1 MMDFYLSLAW
11 QKSKGDFVNNRK
23 NACFLKYYLYL
34 CTWIIKSK
42 IMASKRYPLGIQTF
56 SEIVK
61 GNYFYADKTAIV
73 YQLAHYAK
81 FHFLSRPRR
90 FGKSLFV
97 STLKAYFEGKKE
109 LFKGLAIEQMEK
121 EWTAYPVIH
130 LDLSCGKYYSLENTY
145 SILNGILEVEEKKY
159 GLKVNPIDE
168 KSFGGRLKNILLA
181 AAAQTGKQ
189 VVVLI
194 DEYDAP
200 MHDSVSDEDLQKT
213 IRNIM
218 RDFFSPL
225 KQQEGNIRFVFITG
239 ISKFSQLSIFSELN
253 NLKILTLKDEY
264 SSCCG
269 ITKSELTQYF
279 REGIEEMA
287 EHNGLTYEETLQ
299 QLKQHYDGYHF
310 SINSEDIFNP
320 YSIIN
325 ALDDKEFNSYWFTSG
340 TPTFLVVLLQQKNL
354 DMLNLDDLWVNDDRF
369 DTPTEKLTD
378 PIPVLF
384 QSGYLTIKGYERRGK
399 MYHLCFPNH
408 EVRQGFSK
416 SLVKYYSA
424 QDMNR
429 YDAIVYAYSKNVLIN
444 DDMEAFMPHL
454 KAFYDKFPYTI
465 INNNERHYQAVI
477 FTIFTM
483 LGEDVKVEHTTSDGR
498 IDLVLKTDKS
508 IFIFELKYKKSAD
521 TAMTQISDKDYAKAF
536 ADDGRKVVKVGVNFS
551 EDQRSIEDWVI
562 K

>member
-1 MMDFYLSLAW
+1 
-11 QKSKGDFVNNRK
+11 
-23 NACFLKYYLYL
+23 
-34 CTWIIKSK
+34 
-42 IMASKRYPLGIQTF
+42 MASKRYPLGIQTF

-97 STLKAYFEGKKE
+97 STLQAYFEGKKE

-189 VVVLI
+189 AVVLI

-325 ALDDKEFNSYWFTSG
+325 ALDD
-340 TPTFLVVLLQQKNL
+340 
-354 DMLNLDDLWVNDDRF
+354 LWIQASRF
-369 DTPTEKLTD
+369 DTPTERLTD

-384 QSGYLTIKGYERRGK
+384 QSGYLTIKGYEKNGK
-399 MYHLCFPNH
+399 LYHLCFPNY
-408 EVRQGFSK
+408 EVRQGFSE
-416 SLVKYYSA
+416 SLVWYYTA
-424 QDMNR
+424 QDMKR

-444 DDMEAFMPHL
+444 DDMGAFMPHL

-521 TAMTQISDKDYAKAF
+521 IAMAQISDKNYAKAF
-536 ADDGRKVVKVGVNFS
+536 ADDGRKVVKVGINFS
-551 EDQRSIEDWVI
+551 ENQRSIEDWVI
-562 K
+562 E

>member
-1 MMDFYLSLAW
+1 
-11 QKSKGDFVNNRK
+11 
-23 NACFLKYYLYL
+23 
-34 CTWIIKSK
+34 
-42 IMASKRYPLGIQTF
+42 MASKRYPLGIQTF

-97 STLKAYFEGKKE
+97 STLQAYFEGKKE

-130 LDLSCGKYYSLENTY
+130 LDLSCGKYYSLENTKI
-145 SILNGILEVEEKKY
+145 ILNNILKVEEQKY
-159 GLKVNPIDE
+159 GIEVPE
-168 KSFGGRLKNILLA
+168 SEREGFGGRFRDILLA
-181 AAAQTGKQ
+181 ATAQTGKQ

-200 MHDSVSDEDLQKT
+200 IHDSVSDEELQKA

-287 EHNGLTYEETLQ
+287 EHNGLTYEETLR
-299 QLKQHYDGYHF
+299 QLRQHYDGYHF

-340 TPTFLVVLLQQKNL
+340 TPTFLVELLQQKNL
-354 DMLNLDDLWVNDDRF
+354 DMLNLDDLWINDDRF

-399 MYHLCFPNH
+399 LYHLCFPNQ

-416 SLVKYYSA
+416 SLVRYYTA

-444 DDMEAFMPHL
+444 DDMGAFMPHL

-465 INNNERHYQAVI
+465 INNNERHYQAVM

-508 IFIFELKYKKSAD
+508 IFIFELKYEKSAD
-521 TAMTQISDKDYAKAF
+521 TAMAQISGKDYAKAF
-536 ADDGRKVVKVGVNFS
+536 ADDERKVVKVGINFS

-562 K
+562 E

>member
-1 MMDFYLSLAW
+1 
-11 QKSKGDFVNNRK
+11 
-23 NACFLKYYLYL
+23 
-34 CTWIIKSK
+34 
-42 IMASKRYPLGIQTF
+42 MASKRYPLGIQTF

-97 STLKAYFEGKKE
+97 STLQAYFEGKKE

-130 LDLSCGKYYSLENTY
+130 LDLSCGKYYSLENTKI
-145 SILNGILEVEEKKY
+145 ILNNILKVEEQKY
-159 GLKVNPIDE
+159 GIEVP
-168 KSFGGRLKNILLA
+168 KSEREGFGARFRNILLA
-181 AAAQTGKQ
+181 ATAQTGKQ

-200 MHDSVSDEDLQKT
+200 MHDSVSDEELQKT

-287 EHNGLTYEETLQ
+287 EHNGLTYEETLG

-340 TPTFLVVLLQQKNL
+340 TPTFLIELMQQKNL
-354 DMLNLDDLWVNDDRF
+354 DMLNLDDLWIQASRF
-369 DTPTEKLTD
+369 DTPTERLTD

-384 QSGYLTIKGYERRGK
+384 QSGYLTIKEYEKKGK
-399 MYHLCFPNH
+399 LYHLCFPNQ
-408 EVRQGFSK
+408 EVRQGFSE
-416 SLVKYYSA
+416 SLVRYYSA

-444 DDMEAFMPHL
+444 DDMGAFMPHL

-498 IDLVLKTDKS
+498 IGLVLKTDKS
-508 IFIFELKYKKSAD
+508 IFIFELKYEKSAD
-521 TAMTQISDKDYAKAF
+521 AAMAQISGKDYAKAF
-536 ADDGRKVVKVGVNFS
+536 ADNGRKVVKVAVNFS

-562 K
+562 E

>member
-1 MMDFYLSLAW
+1 
-11 QKSKGDFVNNRK
+11 
-23 NACFLKYYLYL
+23 
-34 CTWIIKSK
+34 
-42 IMASKRYPLGIQTF
+42 MASKRYPLGIQTF

-61 GNYFYADKTAIV
+61 GNYFYADKTDIV

-97 STLKAYFEGKKE
+97 STLQAYFEGKKE

-181 AAAQTGKQ
+181 ATAQTGKQ

-200 MHDSVSDEDLQKT
+200 MHDSVSDEELQKT

-287 EHNGLTYEETLQ
+287 EHNGLTYEETLE

-340 TPTFLVVLLQQKNL
+340 TPTFLVELLQQKNL
-354 DMLNLDDLWVNDDRF
+354 DMLNLDDLWIQASRF
-369 DTPTEKLTD
+369 DTPTERLTD

-399 MYHLCFPNH
+399 LYHLCFPNQ
-408 EVRQGFSK
+408 EVRQGFSE
-416 SLVKYYSA
+416 SLVWYYSA

-521 TAMTQISDKDYAKAF
+521 IAMAQISDKNYAKAF
-536 ADDGRKVVKVGVNFS
+536 ADDGRKVVKVGINFS
-551 EDQRSIEDWVI
+551 ENQRSIEDWVI
-562 K
+562 E